1 MKKKALIAI
10 AIVVVLAFAGIAA
23 YAVITLAPKIGNV
36 GTFQPAPALTGAPPV
51 TVTGAPPATAPA
63 SKVAFDLKI
72 GSVSQSGL
80 SANVTATLTNNGAAD
95 AHNVWAKVEA
105 FVQGSRVKVNG
116 ADYLRV
122 DVGELKAKS
131 AVSRQVTLSFGI
143 FDAAKLVQSGGR
155 FVLTV
160 SSDEATQPF
169 AYDYQ
174 P

>member
-1 MKKKALIAI
+1 MKKALIAI
-10 AIVVVLAFAGIAA
+10 AIAVVLAFAGIAT
-23 YAVITLAPKIGNV
+23 YVVITFVPKTGDA
-36 GTFQPAPALTGAPPV
+36 GTFLPAPTPIGVPPPA
-51 TVTGAPPATAPA
+51 VTGAPATAPA
-63 SKVAFDLKI
+63 PKVAFTLTL
-72 GSVSQSGL
+72 GNVSQSGL

-105 FVQGSRVKVNG
+105 FAQGSRVKVNG

-131 AVSRQVTLSFGI
+131 AVTRQVTLSFSI
-143 FDAAKLVQSGGR
+143 FDAAKLVQNGGR

-160 SSDEATQPF
+160 NSDEATQPF
-169 AYDYQ
+169 SYDYK